1 MRTIPW
7 VRGALERYGGRGLTA
22 VGIHTPEFD
31 YERDA
36 RAVGEHVRR
45 HDLAFPHLLDND
57 AAYWRALG
65 NEYWPTLYLVDR
77 CGRLRTSA
85 IGEVHS
91 GEESGRR
98 LEAAIEALLAED
110 GAACPKP

>member
-1 MRTIPW
+1 MAAAAEPS
-7 VRGALERYGGRGLTA
+7 GAQ
-22 VGIHTPEFD
+22 
-31 YERDA
+31 
-36 RAVGEHVRR
+36 
-45 HDLAFPHLLDND
+45 
-57 AAYWRALG
+57 
-65 NEYWPTLYLVDR
+65 
-77 CGRLRTSA
+77 LRTSA